1 MALLTPT
8 QLDALSELG
17 NIGASHAATTLS
29 QMLMGQI
36 EMTVP
41 LVEVVDL
48 ADIYKHVTDETA
60 ALSIFQMQGELDQ
73 GGYVIFIMPLSSA
86 KRMTNTMLG
95 MGDEER
101 ELNEMDESALNEVG
115 NIMVSAF
122 LDATAELLGVVML
135 PSPPVLVID
144 MAHAAI
150 EQLLVEVAFDVNEVV
165 FFHTKL
171 SCDQY
176 SINGDLVMLPEMNT
190 LSQILE
196 LMDNLLKEH
205 AS

>member
-8 QLDALSELG
+8 QMDALGELG

-41 LVEVVDL
+41 SVEVVDL
-48 ADIYKHVTDETA
+48 ADIYKHVTDEAA
-60 ALSIFQMQGELDQ
+60 ALSIFQMQGELEQ
-73 GGYVIFIMPLSSA
+73 GGYVIFIMPLLSA

-144 MAHAAI
+144 MAHATI
-150 EQLLVEVAFDVNEVV
+150 EQLLTEVAFDVNEVV

>member
-1 MALLTPT
+1 MTVLTPA

-17 NIGASHAATTLS
+17 NIGASHAATSLS
-29 QMLMGQI
+29 QMLMGEI

-41 LVEVVDL
+41 SVEIVDL
-48 ADIYKHVTDETA
+48 ADIYKHVTDEVS
-60 ALSIFQMQGELDQ
+60 ALAIFEMQGEIEKA
-73 GGYVIFIMPLSSA
+73 GYVIFLMPLHSA
-86 KRMTNTMLG
+86 IRMTNTMLG
-95 MGDEER
+95 MADEDR
-101 ELNEMDESALNEVG
+101 EINEMDESALNEIG

-144 MAHAAI
+144 MGHAAI
-150 EQLLVEVAFDVNEVV
+150 QQLLVEVACDVNEVV

-171 SCDQY
+171 VCDQY
-176 SINGDLVMLPEMNT
+176 AINGDLLMLPEIHT

-196 LMDNLLKEH
+196 MMDKLLNAH
-205 AS
+205 S